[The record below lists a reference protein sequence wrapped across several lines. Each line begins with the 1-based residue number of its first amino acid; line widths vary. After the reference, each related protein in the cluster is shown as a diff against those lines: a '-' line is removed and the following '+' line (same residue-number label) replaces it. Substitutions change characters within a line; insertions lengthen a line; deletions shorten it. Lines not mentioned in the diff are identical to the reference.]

1 MHGVSAAYAIEVRGL
16 FQSFDSPGNRGSEP
30 IAVLEDISLSLPP
43 GAFVTLVG
51 PSGAGKSTLLNILA
65 GIEPIMKGEVNIEG
79 RPPRAG
85 SSSAYMQ
92 QKDLLL
98 PWRTLWENVLLAP
111 ELRSRREYRE
121 KQEWATRLL
130 VDFGLDGF
138 QHHYPAQLS
147 GGMRQR
153 AALIRTLLCDR
164 PVLLLDEPF
173 GALDAI
179 TRRRLQALLLS
190 IWRDYK
196 KTVLLVTHDVDEALF
211 LSEKVMVLSGTP
223 GRLLHEFTV
232 PLPHARREGS
242 PEILQLKMNIL
253 ARLENGDG

>member
-1 MHGVSAAYAIEVRGL
+1 MNGVSAAYAVEVRGL
-16 FQSFDSPGNRGSEP
+16 FQSFAPPVNRGRDSIP
-30 IAVLEDISLSLPP
+30 VLEDISLSLPP

-65 GIEPIMKGEVNIEG
+65 GIEPIMKGEVNIQG

-85 SSSAYMQ
+85 VSSAYMQ
-92 QKDLLL
+92 QNDLLL
-98 PWRTLWENVLLAP
+98 PWRTLMDNVLLAP
-111 ELRSRREYRE
+111 ELRSRREYGE
-121 KQEWATRLL
+121 KKELATRLL
-130 VDFGLDGF
+130 IDFGLDGF

-179 TRRRLQALLLS
+179 TRRRLQTLLLS

-211 LSEKVMVLSGTP
+211 LSEKVVVLSGAP
-223 GRLLHEFTV
+223 GRVLQEFIV
-232 PLPHARREGS
+232 PLPNARRAGS
-242 PEILQLKMNIL
+242 PEILEMKMNIL